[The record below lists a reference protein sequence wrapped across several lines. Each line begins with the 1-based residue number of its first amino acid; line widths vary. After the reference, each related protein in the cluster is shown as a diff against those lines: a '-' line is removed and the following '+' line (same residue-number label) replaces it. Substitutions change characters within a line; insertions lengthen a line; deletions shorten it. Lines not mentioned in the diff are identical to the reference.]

1 MATSSDSSGITR
13 RGALRAAGALA
24 AALPVVAAGTGVAI
38 AKPPPLPI
46 GPAIPP
52 GRQVNLTPILSQ
64 DQFPVGALWPPPPSQ
79 INQTRLQ
86 EMKDSGVN
94 FFITGNYLDDGYI
107 VTRALGLA
115 DTIGGLHVIVR
126 DDHDVANLAHWF
138 TITDDRSVPMSISTA
153 DAVAMANRAFG
164 TYAMHPSF
172 AGFSLLEDTEPWS
185 YDRLNSTVTALRAA
199 NPYYLRYSNLPPG
212 AGPAYQAS
220 VVQYATRV
228 GAQMLSFD
236 RYPMLSDGSTDPDY
250 VNNWADM
257 RAAAAQVGLPVWG
270 FIQTC
275 GFDGHR
281 SPSYD
286 DIAWQVNTSLAYG
299 AKGVQYFTYW
309 TPTPERGHD
318 FQPAMIDP
326 MGRRTQHY
334 YDVQD
339 INASVLAGI
348 GNQIKTMKSESVTHA
363 NETAAPAR
371 SARFGPDNYVT
382 DASGDA
388 VVLSRFADKAGNRWL
403 LVVNRSNTAAAKAT
417 LKLRS
422 SSVAKV
428 DQFDARSRRTAAQ
441 RDADGISVSLRPGA
455 SALYRLAPHS

>member
-13 RGALRAAGALA
+13 RGALRTAGALA
-24 AALPVVAAGTGVAI
+24 AALPVVAAGAGVAV

-64 DQFPVGALWPPPPSQ
+64 DQFPIGAVWPPPPSQ
-79 INQTRLQ
+79 ITQARIQ

-107 VTRALGLA
+107 VTRALSMA
-115 DTIGGLHVIVR
+115 DAVGGMHVIVR
-126 DDHDVANLAHWF
+126 DDHDIANLAHWF

-164 TYAMHPSF
+164 TYVSHPSF

-185 YDRLNSTVTALRAA
+185 YNQLTATVAALRAA

-212 AGPAYQAS
+212 TGPGYQAS
-220 VVQYATRV
+220 VLEYVGKA

-236 RYPMLSDGSTDPDY
+236 RYPMLSDGTVDPDY

-257 RAAAAQVGLPVWG
+257 RAAGAQAGLPVWG
-270 FIQTC
+270 FIQTV

-299 AKGVQYFTYW
+299 CKGVQYFTYW
-309 TPTPERGHD
+309 TPTPERGHN
-318 FQPAMIDP
+318 FQPAMIDSL
-326 MGRRTQHY
+326 GRKTQHY

-339 INASVLAGI
+339 INTGTLAGL
-348 GNQIKTMKSESVTHA
+348 GNKLRAMTSESVTHA
-363 NETAAPAR
+363 NESTAPAR
-371 SARFGPDNYVT
+371 TARFGPDNFVT
-382 DASGDA
+382 DTSGNA
-388 VVLSRFADKAGNRWL
+388 VVLSRFVDKAGDRWL

-417 LKLRS
+417 VKLRS
-422 SSVAKV
+422 SSVARV
-428 DQFDARSRRTAAQ
+428 NQFDSRSSKLSAQ
-441 RDADGISVSLRPGA
+441 RDAGGLSISLRPGA
-455 SALYRLAPHS
+455 STLYQLTKH

>member
-13 RGALRAAGALA
+13 RGALRTAGALA
-24 AALPVVAAGTGVAI
+24 AAAPMIAAGTGVAV

-52 GRQVNLTPILSQ
+52 GRQVNLPPILSQ
-64 DQFPVGALWPPPPSQ
+64 EQFPVGALWPPPPSHITQ
-79 INQTRLQ
+79 ARLQ

-107 VTRALGLA
+107 VTRALGVA
-115 DTIGGLHVIVR
+115 DAVGAMHIIVR
-126 DDHDVANLAHWF
+126 DDHDIANMSYWF

-164 TYAMHPSF
+164 TYVSHPSF
-172 AGFSLLEDTEPWS
+172 AGFSLLEDTEPGT
-185 YDRLNSTVTALRAA
+185 YNRLNATVAALRAA

-212 AGPAYQAS
+212 TGPGYQAS
-220 VVQYATRV
+220 IVEYAGKV

-236 RYPMLSDGSTDPDY
+236 RYPMLADGSTDPDY

-257 RAAAAQVGLPVWG
+257 RAAANQLGLPVWG
-270 FIQTC
+270 YIQTV

-309 TPTPERGHD
+309 TPTPERGHN

-326 MGRRTQHY
+326 LGRRTQHY

-339 INASVLAGI
+339 INAGTLAGL
-348 GNQIKTMKSESVTHA
+348 GNKLRAMTSESVTHA
-363 NETAAPAR
+363 NESTAPAR
-371 SARFGPDNYVT
+371 TARFSPDNFVT
-382 DASGDA
+382 DTSGNA
-388 VVLSRFADKAGNRWL
+388 VVLSRFVDKAGDRWL
-403 LVVNRSNTAAAKAT
+403 LVVNRSNTTAAKAT
-417 LKLRS
+417 VNLRS
-422 SSVAKV
+422 SSVARV
-428 DQFDARSRRTAAQ
+428 NQFDSKTSTLSAQ
-441 RDADGISVSLRPGA
+441 RDPAGLSVSLRPGA
-455 SALYRLAPHS
+455 STLYQLSKH